1 MLSAEII
8 YLGGEKE
15 TYYKEAANEY
25 IKRLGA
31 FCTFSEKIIKDER
44 LPQNPS
50 ETEIKAALEKEADRV
65 LAELKPKSLKIAMC
79 IEGKQMSSEEL
90 AEVFESAPLRGFS
103 GITFIIGS
111 SEGLS
116 ERVKRACDIRL
127 SMSKMTF
134 PHRLARV
141 MLLEQIYRGF
151 AICGGRKYHK

>member
-1 MLSAEII
+1 MLQVEII

-15 TYYKEAANEY
+15 TYYKDAANEY

-31 FCTFSEKIIKDER
+31 FCSFSEKIIKDER
-44 LPQNPS
+44 LPSDPS
-50 ETEIKAALEKEADRV
+50 DSMISAALEKEADRI
-65 LAELKPKSLKIAMC
+65 LDAIKPKHLKIAMC

-90 AEVFESAPLRGFS
+90 AKTFESVPMRGLS

-116 ERVKRACDIRL
+116 ERVKRTCDIRL

-151 AICGGRKYHK
+151 SICAGGKYHK

>member
-1 MLSAEII
+1 MIQVEII

-15 TYYKEAANEY
+15 TYYKDAANEY

-31 FCTFSEKIIKDER
+31 FCTFSEKIIKDEK

-50 ETEIKAALEKEADRV
+50 EKEIAAALEKEADRI
-65 LAELKPKSLKIAMC
+65 LSELKPKHLKIAMC
-79 IEGKQMSSEEL
+79 IEGRQMSSEEL
-90 AEVFESAPLRGFS
+90 ASTFDSVPMRGLS

-116 ERVKRACDIRL
+116 ERVKKACDIRL

-141 MLLEQIYRGF
+141 MLLEQIYRAF
-151 AICGGRKYHK
+151 SICAGMHYHK